1 MATSNPT
8 GYIGPDQQAQPGIIA
23 GAQAVAQPGVMSAA
37 AQPAAGQPS
46 GSTVQPAAAPAV
58 PASNPPAPPVP
69 AQAGTLPAP
78 AQWNVTGDQT
88 VAGQMG
94 KLADPNNPYYQQ
106 WAHAGEADAAARG
119 FTGNSSIRDTA
130 ILDSVMRGA
139 TPIAQADAATY
150 SKAAGYN
157 TDQQN
162 QFGLAQF
169 NAGNQMA
176 QANLS
181 SQTQQYVS
189 NLGAD
194 TQKTVAAMSNASQA
208 AISQAHDANAVLLQ
222 SNQSAS
228 NAYSQY
234 VQAVASIDQ
243 QPGMDLA
250 AKQAAITTQTQ
261 IFNNAMAAMKGSS
274 AGTPDLS
281 SPLDVNGTGS
291 DASGPAGPGSRF
303 TPQGPMGEAMARAAG
318 QVGGVDVSN
327 LLAF

>member
-1 MATSNPT
+1 MATSDLT
-8 GYIGPDQQAQPGIIA
+8 GYYSPNQQAQPGIIA
-23 GAQAVAQPGVMSAA
+23 GVQSGVLSPA
-37 AQPAAGQPS
+37 AQPASAQPS
-46 GSTVQPAAAPAV
+46 GSTVQPAAASTPPAT
-58 PASNPPAPPVP
+58 ATTPPAPPAP

-106 WAHAGEADAAARG
+106 WAQAGAADAAARG
-119 FTGNSSIRDTA
+119 FTGNSSIRDSA
-130 ILDSVMRGA
+130 ILDSVMRNA

-169 NAGNQMA
+169 NAANQMA

-222 SNQSAS
+222 NNQAAS

-243 QPGMDLA
+243 QSGMDEA
-250 AKQAAITTQTQ
+250 AKAAAIATQTQ
-261 IFNNAMAAMKGSS
+261 IFNAAMASMKGSN

-281 SPLDVNGTGS
+281 SPLDVSGAGN
-291 DASGPAGPGSRF
+291 ASNPAARF
-303 TPQGPMGEAMARAAG
+303 
-318 QVGGVDVSN
+318 VNGVDVSR
-327 LLAF
+327 LLTF

>member
-1 MATSNPT
+1 MATSTPT
-8 GYIGPDQQAQPGIIA
+8 GYYSPDQQAQPGIIA
-23 GAQAVAQPGVMSAA
+23 GAQSGVMSAA

-46 GSTVQPAAAPAV
+46 GSTVQPGATPAAV
-58 PASNPPAPPVP
+58 PPSAPPTPPAP
-69 AQAGTLPAP
+69 ATAATLPAP
-78 AQWNVTGDQT
+78 AQWNVTNDQA

-106 WAHAGEADAAARG
+106 WAQAGASDAAARG

-130 ILDSVMRGA
+130 ILDSVMRNA

-243 QPGMDLA
+243 QPGMDMA